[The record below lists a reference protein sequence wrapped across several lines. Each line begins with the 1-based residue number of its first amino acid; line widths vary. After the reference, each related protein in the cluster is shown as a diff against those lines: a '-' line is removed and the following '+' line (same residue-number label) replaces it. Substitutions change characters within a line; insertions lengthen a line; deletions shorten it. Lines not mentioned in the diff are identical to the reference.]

1 MAGEPALPPK
11 WLASWNQPPLADRP
25 MLIIH
30 GFSPAT
36 DIPDGV
42 QQILGQ
48 PATNPAEAKRTRYF
62 SDLQALGLGGVVANV
77 AFKDYMRSEESWQ
90 DLVAGVEACAKLGMA
105 VWLYDEDGYPS
116 GAAGGL
122 VLKDNPAFEAS
133 ELAFDPS
140 QPEPFVVR
148 PAYEFTHAS
157 NNYYAARRYV
167 NLLDGR
173 ATRSFI
179 AHTHEAYWKRLKPH
193 FGKTIQA
200 TFTDEPSLI
209 AVNLGQ
215 IPEEA
220 RKRVRVADPPDPAV
234 RPLPC
239 VPWGYDLPQQYK
251 KRYGEDLL
259 ARRRS
264 LFEGDSAEDR
274 RVRSQFWALVADLVA
289 ERYFAPIQAWCS
301 RHRVASS
308 GHILWEEAVMHHPAL
323 DGNHLKALSR
333 MDIPG
338 LDMLSS
344 DPETVF
350 HGGWLAA
357 ALPASASM
365 LTGGR
370 RVMTEVS
377 DFSQTQ
383 GGQGPADLAAMEATA
398 AWQAA
403 WGVTDFTLYYRVADR
418 PAEATRAYGDFVGRL
433 NALLKPARLAPR
445 VLLYYPVCDLWAE
458 YRPVAEPLR
467 LESQSPRARSIVGSF
482 NRLGQALL
490 RSQVPFALVDHE
502 FLAKGRVR
510 SDSTLAIKDQRFEA
524 IVLPQDVELPADA
537 ARVVERFRG
546 RGDKVIADT
555 GKLDGSALCEALRPA
570 LRLTPACDRIVLGR
584 FLRDGREILLLVN
597 VGRHPYAG
605 TLTTGGAAT
614 QWLALDPAAGS
625 TAAIEADASGLLRLS
640 LAPRQAMVLVT
651 RPHADSRT
659 GSWRPKSAKVAKIAT
674 VQHTGWQP

>member
-1 MAGEPALPPK
+1 MAGEPALPPQ
-11 WLASWNQPPLADRP
+11 WLDAWSRPSLADRP
-25 MLIIH
+25 LLIIH
-30 GFSPAT
+30 GFDPSRAT
-36 DIPDGV
+36 PEGV
-42 QQILGQ
+42 DQMVKG
-48 PATNPAEAKRTRYF
+48 AKP
-62 SDLQALGLGGVVANV
+62 SDVTVRGLQSYLDVGLGGIVCNV
-77 AFKDYMRSEESWQ
+77 AFEQYMQSEAHWEA
-90 DLVAGVEACAKLGMA
+90 LVRTVEAAAKLGMV

-122 VLKDNPAFEAS
+122 VLKENPAFEAA

-140 QPEPFVVR
+140 RPDPFVVR
-148 PAYEFTHAS
+148 PSYEFTHAS

-167 NLLDGR
+167 NLLDER

-179 AHTHEAYWKRLKPH
+179 AHTHDAYWKRLEPH

-200 TFTDEPSLI
+200 TFTDEPSLM

-220 RKRVRVADPPDPAV
+220 RKRVRVADPLDPAA

-239 VPWGYDLPQQYK
+239 VPWGHDLPQQYE

-259 ARRRS
+259 AQRRR
-264 LFEGDSAEDR
+264 LFEGDSAEAR

-308 GHILWEEAVMHHPAL
+308 GHLLWEEALMHHPAL

-344 DPETVF
+344 DPETVI

-357 ALPASASM
+357 ALPASAAM

-377 DFSQTQ
+377 DFSQIQ
-383 GGQGPADLAAMEATA
+383 GGQGAAGLPEMQATA

-403 WGVTDFTLYYRVADR
+403 WGVTDFTLYYRIADR
-418 PAEATRAYGDFVGRL
+418 PLEATRAYGDYVGRL

-445 VLLYYPVCDLWAE
+445 VLLYYPVRDLWAE

-467 LESQSPRARSIVGSF
+467 LESQSPRAKSIVGSF

-490 RSQVPFALVDHE
+490 QRQVPFALIDHE
-502 FLAKGRVR
+502 FLAKARVR
-510 SDSTLAIKDQRFEA
+510 SDGRLAVGEQPFDA
-524 IVLPQDVELPADA
+524 IVLPQGVELSPEAVKA
-537 ARVVERFRG
+537 VEHFRLRGG
-546 RGDKVIADT
+546 RVIADT
-555 GKLDGSALCEALRPA
+555 GKLDGAALCEALRPA
-570 LRLTPACDRIVLGR
+570 FRLTPACDRIVLGR
-584 FLRDGREILLLVN
+584 FLRDGREMLLLVN
-597 VGRHPYAG
+597 VGRQPYSGA
-605 TLTTGGAAT
+605 LTGCDSAAWAALNPATG
-614 QWLALDPAAGS
+614 LAVETGPRGPWRIA
-625 TAAIEADASGLLRLS
+625 
-640 LAPRQAMVLVT
+640 LAPRQALLLV
-651 RPHADSRT
+651 SR
-659 GSWRPKSAKVAKIAT
+659 R
-674 VQHTGWQP
+674 